1 MLKLWMYQAA
11 RFFSQSGRCWMIGI
25 SATCSGGSSRAAG
38 IRKTIVV
45 WYDVFLPVRTRKSW
59 ATPAAAPRIRKVI
72 QPSASPSSL
81 GRNGPATAAAITATA
96 TR

>member
-11 RFFSQSGRCWMIGI
+11 RFLSQSGRCWMIGI
-25 SATCSGGSSRAAG
+25 SATCSGGSRSAAG

-45 WYDVFLPVRTRKSW
+45 WYEVFFPVRTRKSW
-59 ATPAAAPRIRKVI
+59 ATPAASARMRNVI
-72 QPSASPSSL
+72 QPSVWCSSR
-81 GRNGPATAAAITATA
+81 GRNGPATAAAMVATA

>member
-25 SATCSGGSSRAAG
+25 SATSSGGSRSAPG

-45 WYDVFLPVRTRKSW
+45 WYEVFFPVRTRKSW
-59 ATPAAAPRIRKVI
+59 ATPAATAKTRNVP
-72 QPSASPSSL
+72 QPSVRISSR
-81 GRNGPATAAAITATA
+81 GRNGAATAAAMAATA